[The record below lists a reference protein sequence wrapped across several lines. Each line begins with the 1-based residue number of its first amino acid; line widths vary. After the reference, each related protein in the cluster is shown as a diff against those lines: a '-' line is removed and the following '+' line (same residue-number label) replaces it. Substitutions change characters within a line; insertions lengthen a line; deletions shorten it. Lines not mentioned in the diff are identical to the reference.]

1 MFISKHENGYDKIQ
15 LYADTIF
22 IRGKFKSIC
31 LNIQY
36 HKLFLIKD
44 LKYIYFFPHRHHGM

>member
-1 MFISKHENGYDKIQ
+1 MFISKHENDHYDKISIN
-15 LYADTIF
+15 ADTIF

-36 HKLFLIKD
+36 HKLFLYKD
-44 LKYIYFFPHRHHGM
+44 LKYSS